1 MEAKDVGG
9 WDRWGGRGRE
19 MLLQSV
25 VAAGGNARQRC
36 GFGGKGMML
45 VVVLGGGGRKCKIGV
60 EGSRPQIC
68 RVASFKRRQNLELK
82 DVH

>member
-19 MLLQSV
+19 MLLQNV
-25 VAAGGNARQRC
+25 VAAGGSARQRC
-36 GFGGKGMML
+36 GTGGKGMML
-45 VVVLGGGGRKCKIGV
+45 VVVLGGGGRRWKIGV

-68 RVASFKRRQNLELK
+68 RVAGFTRRQNLELK